1 MRVVLSIDPA
11 KAAGAA
17 LFIDGKLTGN
27 IEFAGDS
34 FWTSYDAVEWL
45 LHNSPNISDEATRVC
60 IIEEQ
65 VIPGRGGKGALTLG
79 RRRGLVQAAAEAHGF
94 NELVL
99 IGASTWQNKLFGGRV
114 ETGETKNASIARVQT
129 AHGITTG
136 PDVADAINIG
146 DYYLQFG
153 LTLAPYSVKK
163 EAHAKFRPKK
173 LVRPLL
179 PVKPT
184 CDTISA
190 IGRKRSRKSLRTAGI
205 TGAERKPTRR
215 RNG

>member
-17 LFIDGKLTGN
+17 LFIDGLLTAHVA
-27 IEFAGDS
+27 FAGDA

-45 LHNSPNISDEATRVC
+45 LHNSPNIPPEATRVC
-60 IIEEQ
+60 VIEEQ

-99 IGASTWQNKLFGGRV
+99 IGASTWQNQLFGGRV
-114 ETGETKNASIARVQT
+114 ETGETKNASILLVKHN
-129 AHGITTG
+129 HGIDTG

-146 DYYLQFG
+146 DYYLRYG
-153 LTLAPYSVKK
+153 LTAAPYSVKK

-173 LVRPLL
+173 LVRPLYATQ
-179 PVKPT
+179 PT

-190 IGRKRSRKSLRTAGI
+190 AGRKRSRKSNRIAGVA
-205 TGAERKPTRR
+205 GPKREPARG
-215 RNG
+215 RNR